1 MDVLNVILTALTS
14 ALALFIMAKIM
25 GHKQVAQ
32 LDFFDYITG
41 ITIGSIAAELATE
54 LDSPWKPLL
63 AMVVYGSIAMGLS
76 ILTNKF
82 PRLRKY
88 VNGTP
93 TIVLNN
99 GKFYRRNMKKAK
111 LDLSEFMVMCRQA
124 GYFNISAIQ
133 TAVFEFNGKLSILPV
148 CDQRP
153 LTPADM
159 NIQPVQENIFTEVI
173 MDGRVLEDNL
183 KRMGLDLP
191 WLQQK
196 VKAQGYRSAKDS
208 YLGLCDENNNLF
220 LFTGT

>member
-133 TAVFEFNGKLSILPV
+133 TAVFEFNGILSILPV

-196 VKAQGYRSAKDS
+196 VKAQGYRSAKDI
-208 YLGLCDENNNLF
+208 YLGLCDENNNLS